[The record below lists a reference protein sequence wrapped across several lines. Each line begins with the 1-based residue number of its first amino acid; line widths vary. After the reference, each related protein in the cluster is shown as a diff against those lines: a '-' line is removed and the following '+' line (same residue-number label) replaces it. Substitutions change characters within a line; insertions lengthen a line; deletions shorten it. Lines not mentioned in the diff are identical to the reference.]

1 MKNLFNYI
9 LLSLSVVTLSCSDSS
24 DEMIT
29 TDDEL
34 INIQIWALP
43 VEPLSETE
51 IEALLF
57 MREEEKL
64 ARDVY
69 DHLYTI
75 WSSKIFN
82 NISASEQSHTDAVRT
97 LLNKYKLEDPAI
109 NSAPGVF
116 VNQELQTLYTELIQ
130 IGSVSLESALKVGA
144 AIEEIDIL
152 DLQRELGS
160 NVDNEDIILVFEN
173 LMKGSKNHLKS
184 FVLNLKNQNIAYIP
198 QYLTQEEF
206 DAIINS

>member
-1 MKNLFNYI
+1 
-9 LLSLSVVTLSCSDSS
+9 
-24 DEMIT
+24 MIN

-34 INIQIWALP
+34 VNIQIWALP

-51 IEALLF
+51 IDALLF

-69 DHLYTI
+69 DHLFTI
-75 WSSKIFN
+75 WSLKIFN

-97 LLNKYKLEDPAI
+97 LLNKYELEDPAI
-109 NSAPGVF
+109 NRPPGVF

-130 IGSVSLESALKVGA
+130 VGSVSLESALKVGA

-152 DLQRELGS
+152 DLQRELSS

-184 FVLNLKNQNIAYIP
+184 FVLNLKKQNIAYVP

-206 DAIINS
+206 EVIINS